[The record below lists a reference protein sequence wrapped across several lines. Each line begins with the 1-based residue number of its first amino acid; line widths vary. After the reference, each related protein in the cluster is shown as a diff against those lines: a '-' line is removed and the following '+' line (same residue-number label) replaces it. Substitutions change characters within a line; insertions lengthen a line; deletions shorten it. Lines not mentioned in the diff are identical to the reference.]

1 MPCWLLSKANLLV
14 CLSLVNLS
22 AKHISLSARF
32 SSTCR
37 LNIYPRLLVD
47 FLKSLTFSPSHPFTF
62 FHFLT
67 FSLKLQF
74 LPLYAL
80 APAEH
85 ADTDVD
91 VLEHVAAQE
100 YGYLVVVPAVEEFL
114 L

>member
-62 FHFLT
+62 
-67 FSLKLQF
+67 SLRLQF
-74 LPLYAL
+74 FKLYAL
-80 APAEH
+80 APSEH

-91 VLEHVAAQE
+91 VLELVAAQE

>member
-62 FHFLT
+62 
-67 FSLKLQF
+67 SLRLQF

-85 ADTDVD
+85 AYADVD
-91 VLEHVAAQE
+91 VLQLAIQKEN
-100 YGYLVVVPAVEEFL
+100 LKVVVISTVKEFL